1 MDDNKLV
8 CKNCSNDLVG
18 NFCSNCGQKAGT
30 FRITFRELFHH
41 IPHAVFHIDHGFF
54 YTAKELAFR
63 PGHTIRD
70 YLEGKRKYHFSPF
83 LMLLL
88 LGGFCS
94 YLYGMFHFETVLA
107 SISLDKLEL
116 QNGAI
121 AHKYFA
127 YRSFFFCI
135 VCSLGDYLLFYNKK
149 YTLPEMVVTNTFWF
163 CGMMLIQLI
172 YFPVLLFGQYV
183 HAEFGFAILLVII
196 ALVYLAM
203 ARIQFYRAKGSLI
216 LSAKIMLALLL
227 YLAIIM
233 LTGQLL
239 VKPLLTT

>member
-1 MDDNKLV
+1 MDNNKLV

-30 FRITFRELFHH
+30 FRITFRELWHH

-54 YTAKELAFR
+54 YTAKELAVR
-63 PGHTIRD
+63 PGHAIRE

-94 YLYGMFHFETVLA
+94 YLYGRFHFETVLSSV
-107 SISLDKLEL
+107 SIDKLEL

-135 VCSLGDYLLFYNKK
+135 VCSVGDYLLFYSKK
-149 YTLPEMVVTNTFWF
+149 YTLPEMVLANTFWF
-163 CGMMLIQLI
+163 CGMQLLQLT
-172 YFPVLLFGQYV
+172 YFPVLLLGKYV
-183 HAEFGFAILLVII
+183 HAENGFALLLVVM
-196 ALVYLAM
+196 ALVYLAR
-203 ARIQFYRAKGSLI
+203 ARIQFYRAGSSLVLKG
-216 LSAKIMLALLL
+216 KIIFALAL
-227 YLAIIM
+227 YLAIIL

-239 VKPLLTT
+239 VRPLIST